1 MYYGC
6 FFGDFEMDLME
17 VEIVPVGDKL
27 TVLRNEENAVGFTRQ
42 DYIHAATSNNTRKAY
57 QSDVRHFINWGGL
70 LPASPESIVNYLH
83 QHATVLN
90 PRTLHR
96 RLTAI
101 KQWHLTQGFAD
112 PTSHPYIRKT
122 LTGIKNTHGKPK
134 DKAPALTLDD
144 LKKLFQ
150 PYLNQQD

>member
-1 MYYGC
+1 MDLVKV
-6 FFGDFEMDLME
+6 DFEAVD
-17 VEIVPVGDKL
+17 DKL
-27 TVLRNEENAVGFTRQ
+27 PSLRNEENTVGLTRQ

-83 QHATVLN
+83 QYAAVLN

-101 KQWHLTQGFAD
+101 KQWHLTQSF
-112 PTSHPYIRKT
+112 
-122 LTGIKNTHGKPK
+122 
-134 DKAPALTLDD
+134 DD
-144 LKKLFQ
+144 LACWACASAMHKNHCETLKTTHTSAILKIHDD
-150 PYLNQQD
+150 YL